1 MLAADGLPGAPVEA
15 IPFPFLPYLAMN
27 PAATHPAA
35 IPAERRLRLLSCN
48 ILAGASVQHYR
59 QYVTRSLAAVLPGR
73 SKMDNL
79 DRLAEVLT
87 GFDVIG
93 LQEADAGSLRSG
105 FLNQTRYLA
114 ETSGL
119 PFWSHQPNRPVA
131 KLAHSANGLISRLEP
146 TSVTD
151 YPLPSRIP
159 GRGALLA
166 QFGEGEHA
174 LAVMIAHLSLS
185 APARARQLGFI
196 AELLQ
201 DFRHAVLMG
210 DLNTEPHS
218 AEMRY
223 LFSKCSLQP
232 PAQATPTF
240 PSWKPRRALDH
251 ILTSEA
257 IQLEKTWALPQA
269 FSDHLPLAAEI
280 RLPAH
285 VGRKPAARKPR

>member
-1 MLAADGLPGAPVEA
+1 MNRAASPQ
-15 IPFPFLPYLAMN
+15 
-27 PAATHPAA
+27 AA
-35 IPAERRLRLLSCN
+35 PAERRLRLLSCN
-48 ILAGASVQHYR
+48 ILAGGSVQRYSE
-59 QYVTRSLAAVLPGR
+59 YVTRSLTAVLPGR

-79 DRLAEVLT
+79 DRLAEVLAQ
-87 GFDVIG
+87 FDVVG

-114 ETSGL
+114 ETSGM
-119 PFWSHQPNRPVA
+119 PFWSHQPNRPMA
-131 KLAHSANGLISRLEP
+131 RLAHSANGLISRMEP
-146 TSVTD
+146 NSVLD

-166 QFGEGEHA
+166 QFGEGENT
-174 LAVMIAHLSLS
+174 LAVMVAHLSLS
-185 APARARQLGFI
+185 APARAKQLGFI

-201 DFRHAVLMG
+201 DFPHAVLMG

-218 AEMRY
+218 AEMHY
-223 LFSKCSLQP
+223 LFSKCGLQP
-232 PAQATPTF
+232 PAHPTLTF

-251 ILTSEA
+251 ILTSSA
-257 IQLEKTWALPQA
+257 IQLDRTWTLPQA

-285 VGRKPAARKPR
+285 IGNVARGRRR

>member
-1 MLAADGLPGAPVEA
+1 MTGVPVPTAA
-15 IPFPFLPYLAMN
+15 
-27 PAATHPAA
+27 
-35 IPAERRLRLLSCN
+35 AERHLRLLSCN
-48 ILAGASVQHYR
+48 ILAGASVQRYSE
-59 QYVTRSLAAVLPGR
+59 YVTRSLSAVLPGR

-79 DRLAEVLT
+79 DRLAEVLAQ
-87 GFDVIG
+87 FDVIG

-119 PFWSHQPNRPVA
+119 PFWSHQPNRAMA

-146 TSVTD
+146 HSVMD

-166 QFGEGEHA
+166 QFGEGDNA

-185 APARARQLGFI
+185 AQARARQLGFI

-201 DFRHAVLMG
+201 DFPHAVLMG
-210 DLNTEPHS
+210 DLNAEPDS
-218 AEMRY
+218 AEMKH
-223 LFSKCSLQP
+223 LFAKSTLQP
-232 PAQATPTF
+232 PAQSTPTF
-240 PSWKPRRALDH
+240 PSWKPSRALDH
-251 ILTSEA
+251 ILTSPA
-257 IQLEKTWALPQA
+257 ITLEKTWALPQA

-280 RLPAH
+280 RLPAT
-285 VGRKPAARKPR
+285 VGTKATVRHRR

>member
-1 MLAADGLPGAPVEA
+1 MTRASVQTV
-15 IPFPFLPYLAMN
+15 
-27 PAATHPAA
+27 PAG
-35 IPAERRLRLLSCN
+35 PAERHLRLLSCN
-48 ILAGASVQHYR
+48 ILAGASVQRYSE
-59 QYVTRSLAAVLPGR
+59 YVTRSLSAVLPGR
-73 SKMDNL
+73 QKMDNL

-87 GFDVIG
+87 QFDVIG

-119 PFWSHQPNRPVA
+119 PFWSHQPNRAMA

-146 TSVTD
+146 HSVMD

-166 QFGEGEHA
+166 QFGEGDNA

-185 APARARQLGFI
+185 AQARARQLGFI

-201 DFRHAVLMG
+201 DFPHAVLMG
-210 DLNTEPHS
+210 DLNAEPDS
-218 AEMRY
+218 AEMKH
-223 LFSKCSLQP
+223 LFAKSTLKP
-232 PAQATPTF
+232 PTQNTLTF

-251 ILTSEA
+251 ILTSPA
-257 IQLEKTWALPQA
+257 ITLERTWALPQA

-280 RLPAH
+280 RLPAT
-285 VGRKPAARKPR
+285 VGGNATTKRQR